1 MPKKHYSTA
10 TLDVYRHHGLPR
22 KTAFRC
28 WLHLLFCSSCK
39 QRFRQLY
46 DDDLLIEDLKSAL
59 RTFDIPDNPTQLQKL
74 SRIFC
79 LKNQELENKKWQK

>member
-59 RTFDIPDNPTQLQKL
+59 RTFDIPDDPTQLQKL
-74 SRIFC
+74 SRIFSQ
-79 LKNQELENKKWQK
+79 KPKKM